1 MVRFIMKTAKLYCID
16 TEGAHFE
23 QLIDALRKAREAAER
38 RQWDQGF
45 LKDCVKHA
53 TALAFYRNDSRWS
66 RVAAMLDE
74 LAKQPPGAVED
85 HKRIVELFNGVITA
99 VRKLMLRRLN

>member
-1 MVRFIMKTAKLYCID
+1 MKAQKLTQIE
-16 TEGAHFE
+16 TEGLHFE
-23 QLIDALRKAREAAER
+23 QLIEAIRRAKEAAEHR
-38 RQWDQGF
+38 NWDQGF
-45 LKDCVKHA
+45 LRDCVKHA

-74 LAKQPPGAVED
+74 LAKHPPGAAED
-85 HKRIVELFNGVITA
+85 YKKIVELFNGIIIA